1 MKRRWRGRSS
11 VRTREAACAQYWNK
25 RRSFHRRRS
34 VGRVVGA
41 QAAPED
47 EEVGARDCTRWIEL
61 KAAEVADGLEDA
73 VRAIA
78 GETLARDREPA
89 RGP

>member
-1 MKRRWRGRSS
+1 
-11 VRTREAACAQYWNK
+11 
-25 RRSFHRRRS
+25 
-34 VGRVVGA
+34 
-41 QAAPED
+41 
-47 EEVGARDCTRWIEL
+47 VGARDCTRWIEL

>member
-1 MKRRWRGRSS
+1 
-11 VRTREAACAQYWNK
+11 
-25 RRSFHRRRS
+25 
-34 VGRVVGA
+34 
-41 QAAPED
+41 
-47 EEVGARDCTRWIEL
+47 VGARDCTRWIEL
-61 KAAEVADGLEDA
+61 KAAEVSDGLEDA

>member
-1 MKRRWRGRSS
+1 MEGQVFGEDERGG
-11 VRTREAACAQYWNK
+11 VRPVLEQAPLLPQEAIE
-25 RRSFHRRRS
+25 

-78 GETLARDREPA
+78 GETLARDRQPA

>member
-1 MKRRWRGRSS
+1 MEGQVFGEDERGG
-11 VRTREAACAQYWNK
+11 VRPVLEQAPLLPQEAIE
-25 RRSFHRRRS
+25 

-47 EEVGARDCTRWIEL
+47 EEVGARDCARWIEL